1 MTSAADIFRALG
13 GSKKGSGYMVPCPA
27 HDDRNPS
34 LSVDEK
40 DGKLL
45 LKCFAGCDQRDV
57 VSALRDR
64 GLWGEAAR
72 DVRPLRVEG
81 YSLIT
86 HIYDYRDEDGD
97 LVAQVCRYIPK
108 DFRPR
113 VPLPGGG
120 FRLGAKGARVVPYRL
135 PELMASESVVLCEG
149 EKDADALAALGVCAT
164 TRPGY
169 AGKWPE
175 GFEQYF
181 AGKHVFVVP
190 DNDSAGRDKGEAAVA
205 ALYGVA
211 ASVRFCTVCADLGAR
226 ADVSDWLE
234 ATGFDGVGVM
244 AALDAFAVA
253 DAPDVLDE
261 ANVFDT
267 FGFSD
272 IEASFA
278 SDDFVEDLLIA
289 GQMSVVYGPSNSG
302 KTFFATDL
310 AAHVALGR
318 TWRDRDVSQGGCLYI
333 AAEGAWGIKN
343 RLVAF
348 RQHYDVAGD
357 VPFAVLPQAVNM
369 FDSVEDLDRL
379 INTVRVLARDMG
391 GLRLIVLDTLS
402 RVAAGADENSAKDAS
417 IVVASADKLRALTGA
432 HVMLIHHTGK
442 DSARGARGSSVWR
455 ASCDTEIEIEAGEGM
470 SVARVTK
477 QRELE
482 IGGEFGFGLDVVELG
497 RNGRGKP
504 VSSCVVAVRDA
515 SAADAPSRPP
525 RPRGAAQRQVFKALR
540 NALVDEGEARLFDG
554 NLVVRGVPYDV
565 WRDHSFRL
573 LSGEQKH
580 KWTAFKRASESLIGD
595 EFVGFL
601 DDFAWVVQR
610 D

>member
-13 GSKKGSGYMVPCPA
+13 GTKKGSGYMVQCPA

-72 DVRPLRVEG
+72 EVRPLRVEG

-86 HIYDYRDEDGD
+86 HTYDYRDEGGD

-113 VPLPGGG
+113 VPLPDGG
-120 FRLGAKGARVVPYRL
+120 FRMGAKGARVVPYRL
-135 PELMASESVVLCEG
+135 PELMASDSVVLCEG
-149 EKDADALAALGVCAT
+149 EKDVNALAALGVCAT

-169 AGKWPE
+169 AGKWPD
-175 GFEQYF
+175 GFEQFF

-190 DNDSAGRDKGEAAVA
+190 DNDAAGRDKGEAAVA

-211 ASVRFCTVCADLGAR
+211 ASVRFCEVCADLGRR

-234 ATGFDGVGVM
+234 ATELGGAGVM
-244 AALDAFAVA
+244 AALGEFAVA
-253 DAPDVLDE
+253 DAPVVLDE

-272 IEASFA
+272 IQASFA

-348 RQHYDVAGD
+348 RQHYDVSGD

-369 FDSVEDLDRL
+369 FDSDEDLDRL

-497 RNGRGKP
+497 LNGRGKP

-515 SAADAPSRPP
+515 AAADAPSRPP
-525 RPRGAAQRQVFKALR
+525 RPRGAAQRQVMKALR
-540 NALVDEGEARLFDG
+540 NALVAAGGQRTFRDG
-554 NLVVRGVPYDV
+554 LTVHCVPWEV
-565 WRDHSFRL
+565 WRDEAYRL
-573 LSGEQKH
+573 IGGESKH
-580 KWTAFKRASESLIGD
+580 KSTRFNRMSEALIGD
-595 EFVGFL
+595 EFVGCL
-601 DDFAWVVQR
+601 DDHVWVINA
-610 D
+610 

>member
-1 MTSAADIFRALG
+1 MNAGEIASALG
-13 GSKKGSGYMVPCPA
+13 GVKKAGGWMVRCPA

-34 LSVDEK
+34 LSLDEK

-57 VSALRDR
+57 VSALQDR
-64 GLWGEAAR
+64 GLWGGEERSAK
-72 DVRPLRVEG
+72 PLRVEG
-81 YSLIT
+81 YKLIT
-86 HIYDYRDEDGD
+86 KTYDYVDEHGE
-97 LVAQVCRYIPK
+97 LVMQVCRYIPK

-120 FRLGAKGARVVPYRL
+120 FRMGSTGVRAVPYRL
-135 PELMASESVVLCEG
+135 PEVMASDEVVLCEG
-149 EKDADALAALGVCAT
+149 EKDADALAALGICAT
-164 TRPGY
+164 TRPGS

-175 GFEQYF
+175 GFEEF
-181 AGKHVFVVP
+181 FRGKTVYIVP

-205 ALYGVA
+205 ALYSVA
-211 ASVRFCTVCADLGAR
+211 ASVRYCTVTFDMPAKS
-226 ADVSDWLE
+226 DVYDWLK
-234 ATGFDGVGVM
+234 ATGYDGPG
-244 AALDAFAVA
+244 ALAVLRGFAEAQEPIVY
-253 DAPDVLDE
+253 DE
-261 ANVFDT
+261 TNVFDT
-267 FGFSD
+267 FLAGEVSP
-272 IEASFA
+272 SFA
-278 SDDFVEDLLIA
+278 TDDFVEDLLIA

-302 KTFFATDL
+302 KTFFATDM
-310 AAHVALGR
+310 AAHVALGMP
-318 TWRDRDVSQGGCLYI
+318 WRGRQVEQGGVLYI
-333 AAEGAWGIKN
+333 AAEGMWGIRN

-348 RQHYDVAGD
+348 RQHYDVQGTF
-357 VPFAVLPQAVNM
+357 PLAVLPQAVNM
-369 FDSVEDLDRL
+369 FDSDEDLERL
-379 INTVRVLARDMG
+379 VNTVHVLARDMG

-455 ASCDTEIEIEAGEGM
+455 ASCDSEIEIEPLEGH

-482 IGGEFGFGLDVVELG
+482 IGGEFGFALKVVELG
-497 RNGRGKP
+497 LNGRGKP
-504 VSSCVVAVRDA
+504 VSSCVVEVKDIE
-515 SAADAPSRPP
+515 AAAATSRPP

-540 NALVDEGEARLFDG
+540 NALVDEGEARLLDG
-554 NLVVRGVPYDV
+554 GLVVRGVPFSV

-580 KWTAFKRASESLIGD
+580 KWTAFKRASESLIGE

-601 DDFAWVVQR
+601 DDFAWVVER